1 MQCSAAGA
9 VRNLCCNQEDG
20 TKQTVAELDGLEML
34 IAAAT
39 NHVADEG
46 VLSQVSGALR
56 NLSLNDAV
64 AARIAAG
71 GGIGALVRA
80 SAAHRGSAK
89 VQAGVAGAL
98 RNLSVSDEISAEIA
112 HYLLWLHLLWP
123 HLLWLQLL
131 WPHLPGE

>member
-89 VQAGVAGAL
+89 V
-98 RNLSVSDEISAEIA
+98 
-112 HYLLWLHLLWP
+112 
-123 HLLWLQLL
+123 
-131 WPHLPGE
+131 